1 MSAIAN
7 KEQQITSLIKK
18 LSANEQDA
26 LLKALKKQL
35 LLAKAEKLEHSVKD
49 NRINMSEIVEE
60 VRKARKARHES

>member
-7 KEQQITSLIKK
+7 REQQITSLIKK

>member
-7 KEQQITSLIKK
+7 REQQITSLIKK
-18 LSANEQDA
+18 LSATEQDA

-49 NRINMSEIVEE
+49 NHINMSEIVEE
-60 VRKARKARHES
+60 VRKARKARYES